1 MIVRFE
7 RGTFSSGF
15 FPRGYFSAAARTH
28 LAAGIRVDLE
38 RRARVSH
45 GLMVELTGQQLTT
58 ERFPHTPAAPDQP
71 PATCVVAVTTC
82 VVAVEGREA
91 PLGAE
96 APLRPPRKPW
106 PPAPCRPRRGLAA
119 LIPRPSR
126 RL

>member
-15 FPRGYFSAAARTH
+15 FPRGYYSAAARTH

-58 ERFPHTPAAPDQP
+58 ERFPHTPAPEEAQ
-71 PATCVVAVTTC
+71 ATYEIVRLNWPRTYVVRMRRFWLCVD
-82 VVAVEGREA
+82 
-91 PLGAE
+91 
-96 APLRPPRKPW
+96 
-106 PPAPCRPRRGLAA
+106 LA
-119 LIPRPSR
+119 SSSDDE
-126 RL
+126 